1 MCSDLIAKAGDR
13 VVGLW
18 VRSGAL
24 MAGARAFSQVSFT
37 DINPNQSTLHP
48 TDPDGASGG
57 RVNGLASVERDPNTF
72 YAATEWGGIYKSTD
86 RGRTWA
92 RLDGHLPVVT
102 WDIEVVRERP
112 QRVIA
117 TSFYDG
123 RLASEAGINV
133 SNDGGATWTKPTSS
147 VPPAGFCIQARSEE
161 PSAFAISMDR
171 RNPDRVYAGT
181 NCGLAI
187 SNEAGATWAFI
198 DPTPNDPAT
207 NVWAVVAHHG
217 RIVDICGDDGHFRSL
232 DAGATWTASTVLP
245 SPRCS
250 LTPSPPH
257 LDVVFPP

>member
-1 MCSDLIAKAGDR
+1 MWSDLIANAGHR
-13 VVGLW
+13 VLGLW
-18 VRSGAL
+18 LLSSVL
-24 MAGARAFSQVSFT
+24 MAGAPAFSQVSFT

-102 WDIEVVRERP
+102 WDIEVLPERP

-123 RLASEAGINV
+123 RLASQAGINV

-147 VPPAGFCIQARSEE
+147 VPPAA
-161 PSAFAISMDR
+161 SAFKRAAKSRLRSASASTGGIPTASMPER
-171 RNPDRVYAGT
+171 IAVSRSATTLARPGPLSIRPRMTPQPTCGMWSRTTVGSSTSAGT
-181 NCGLAI
+181 TGIFDLWMQALRGLRVAVCR
-187 SNEAGATWAFI
+187 
-198 DPTPNDPAT
+198 PAY
-207 NVWAVVAHHG
+207 A
-217 RIVDICGDDGHFRSL
+217 R
-232 DAGATWTASTVLP
+232 
-245 SPRCS
+245 
-250 LTPSPPH
+250 
-257 LDVVFPP
+257 